1 MVETTSVKSKWRS
14 KTLWANLVV
23 GIVSFFP
30 KVAEV
35 VTPSQVAQFL
45 VLLNIV
51 LRFATKD
58 KIYLVE

>member
-1 MVETTSVKSKWRS
+1 MVESTSVKSKWKS
-14 KTLWANLVV
+14 KTLWANLII

-35 VTPSQVAQFL
+35 VTPAQVAQGL
-45 VLLNIV
+45 VLLNII